1 MCTGEPP
8 EPENREDIV
17 RQLTNK
23 KFGKLIL
30 WCIEDDAKM
39 RPSMEEIIENLE
51 QLNHTLNRDV
61 TLPLS

>member
-17 RQLTNK
+17 LQLTNK
-23 KFGKLIL
+23 KFAKLIL
-30 WCIEDDAKM
+30 WCIEHDAEM

-51 QLNHTLNRDV
+51 QLNRT
-61 TLPLS
+61 S